1 MNKIDFRRC
10 NIIAMF
16 FLHIPYTLVAVY
28 GLFDAQYPK
37 FLPLKSFLDGLYPQD
52 WVTVRSKLLTSF
64 SKHVETFA
72 FSARYVLISGVEIII
87 IRSIA
92 VNKVSSRYG
101 CCLFGLFPVL
111 LTQLEI
117 KSLTNSSSNNVVNFL
132 IHYYLRE
139 WLMSCGKHT
148 P

>member
-1 MNKIDFRRC
+1 MHKIDFRGC
-10 NIIAMF
+10 KITAMF
-16 FLHIPYTLVAVY
+16 FLYIPYTLLTILS
-28 GLFDAQYPK
+28 LFYAQYPK
-37 FLPLKSFLDGLYPQD
+37 FLLLESFLDGLYPQD

-72 FSARYVLISGVEIII
+72 FSAPYVVISGVAIII

-92 VNKVSSRYG
+92 LNKVSSRYG
-101 CCLFGLFPVL
+101 CCLFWLFPVL

-117 KSLTNSSSNNVVNFL
+117 KSLTKSSSNDVVNFH

-139 WLMSCGKHT
+139 WLMSCGNHT